1 MMAAI
6 TAAIAGAKVLILE
19 KNEKL
24 GKKLLL
30 TGKGRCNITNACEEI
45 KNLVSAFGPNGKFLY
60 SSFNQFS
67 NQAIIDFFDKS
78 GLKTKVERGNRIF
91 PVSDKASDVLD
102 VLIKQLKK
110 YGAKI
115 ITQAEVK
122 NISYN
127 NKLFQIKLDELT
139 ISANKLIVC
148 TGGVSYP
155 QTGSS
160 GDGYKWA
167 KNFGHNIEKISPAL
181 VPLIVKEHWIKKLQG
196 LSLKNV
202 KISIFKNNKKI
213 DERTGEAI
221 FTHNGMS
228 GPIILNMSKKICQN
242 LGEKLELKIDFKP
255 ALDYQT
261 LDKRV
266 LLDFNEFK
274 NKALK
279 NSLQKLL
286 PKKLIPVIIEQTEI
300 NPNKKCTEIKKD
312 ERKKLLFL
320 LKEFRLEIINV
331 EDINKSIVTSG
342 GISLSEV
349 NSKTMESKKIP
360 NLFFAGEILDID
372 AITGGFNLQAAW
384 STGYVAG
391 MNAGTKK

>member
-1 MMAAI
+1 MI
-6 TAAIAGAKVLILE
+6 
-19 KNEKL
+19 
-24 GKKLLL
+24 
-30 TGKGRCNITNACEEI
+30 
-45 KNLVSAFGPNGKFLY
+45 
-60 SSFNQFS
+60 
-67 NQAIIDFFDKS
+67 FFDKS